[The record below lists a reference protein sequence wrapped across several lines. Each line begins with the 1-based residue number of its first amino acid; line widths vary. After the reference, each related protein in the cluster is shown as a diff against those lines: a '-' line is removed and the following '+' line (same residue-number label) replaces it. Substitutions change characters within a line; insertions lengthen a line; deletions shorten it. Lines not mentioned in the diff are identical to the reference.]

1 MGRQL
6 RLWHTVLSVFFA
18 TGRNNKNYLFK
29 LLVFVMKKHYVFYE
43 AGTKFLDIVL
53 WSMFFKTLTEM
64 LGYNLGH
71 IVSRQSV
78 CQTTNLVPL
87 NKSAFTKIKP
97 VKRAL
102 SWRFV
107 LEK

>member
-1 MGRQL
+1 
-6 RLWHTVLSVFFA
+6 
-18 TGRNNKNYLFK
+18 
-29 LLVFVMKKHYVFYE
+29 MKKQYVFYE
-43 AGTKFLDIVL
+43 ARTKILDITL

-71 IVSRQSV
+71 IVTRDSA
-78 CQTTNLVPL
+78 CPTTNLVPL
-87 NKSAFTKIKP
+87 NEWAFTKIKP